1 MFEPNQELDP
11 SKFPTRQPVHKSA
24 MPGVALQALAAKF
37 NCEVRASITEVSLE
51 DVDRT
56 SFFCHE
62 HEQHA
67 KESDARPKPSI
78 ATLGSLNARHRLPN
92 QTTHQDYARRC
103 PAIRVPNRHPTSS
116 QDGRRAPPP
125 AVMASLCPPV
135 PFLCVLLWVCTA
147 LQRVAYIS
155 HNSFFCYSCSQEPE
169 PCEVAALADCRCK
182 DITLSALHRPP
193 SPASPVFSMRRLTV
207 WYTSPWNAAR
217 LLNNSE
223 VRHLT
228 LMYCGPG
235 SSRER
240 AAPPLEGHFA
250 VQHLERLSVV
260 TFASTDAHGDNH
272 LHLHAMGPPDSPRVQ
287 DIYLGREQGA
297 AYQEQARL
305 GVVHTSVLGGG
316 ASVKVYTVQTHID
329 SDGTLPFPELRLPKL
344 PETSVVYVSFV
355 YG

>member
-1 MFEPNQELDP
+1 MP
-11 SKFPTRQPVHKSA
+11 SLS
-24 MPGVALQALAAKF
+24 
-37 NCEVRASITEVSLE
+37 
-51 DVDRT
+51 
-56 SFFCHE
+56 
-62 HEQHA
+62 
-67 KESDARPKPSI
+67 
-78 ATLGSLNARHRLPN
+78 
-92 QTTHQDYARRC
+92 
-103 PAIRVPNRHPTSS
+103 
-116 QDGRRAPPP
+116 PP
-125 AVMASLCPPV
+125 A
-135 PFLCVLLWVCTA
+135 PFLCVLLWVSTA
-147 LQRVAYIS
+147 LQCSDMRVAYVS

-169 PCEVAALADCRCK
+169 PCRVAALADCRCK

-235 SSRER
+235 SSREK
-240 AAPPLEGHFA
+240 APPPLEGHFA

-260 TFASTDAHGDNH
+260 TFANTDAHGDND
-272 LHLHAMGPPDSPRVQ
+272 LHFDADDRRTAGHPDSPRLQ

-329 SDGTLPFPELRLPKL
+329 SDGTMPFPELRLPKL